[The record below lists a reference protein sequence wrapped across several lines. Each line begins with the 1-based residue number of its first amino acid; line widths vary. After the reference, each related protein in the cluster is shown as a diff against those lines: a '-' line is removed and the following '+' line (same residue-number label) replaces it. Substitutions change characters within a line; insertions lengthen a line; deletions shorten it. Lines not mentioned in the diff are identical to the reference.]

1 MHESYLATL
10 RLLLQVLPTVFDSRH
25 LALKGGTAINLFV
38 NDFPR
43 VSVDIDCTLIDA
55 SLTRTKALVTIQNEI
70 ERMAAVYES
79 VGFRTKRVG
88 SGEKLTVSNGKAIVK
103 IEINPV
109 MRGTLLPCVDMP
121 VCDTLQKINLGN
133 SFFVSVLHPDEL
145 YAGKLVAALDR
156 QHPRDLFDCWL
167 LLKRNGLTEQM
178 LDCFVI
184 YLAAHNR
191 PMHEV
196 LVGND
201 QPLEAIY
208 NNSFVGMIKESVKL
222 EELLKVRRQLRTIL
236 PECLG
241 TKRKKFLHSF
251 AEGNPNWALAPF
263 ESARNL
269 PAIKW
274 KLHNLKKLEGTNPD
288 KLRDQLNLLDRALK
302 L

>member
-1 MHESYLATL
+1 MHENYLTTL
-10 RLLLQVLPTVFDSRH
+10 KLLLQALPMVFDSGC

-43 VSVDIDCTLIDA
+43 VSVDIDCALIEA
-55 SLTRTKALVTIQNEI
+55 SLNRAKALVVIQNEI
-70 ERMAAVYES
+70 ERMAAAYES
-79 VGFRTKRVG
+79 SGFRTKRVG
-88 SGEKLTVSNGKAIVK
+88 SGEKLTVSHGKAIVK

-109 MRGTLLPCVDMP
+109 MRGILLPSVDMP
-121 VCDTLQKINLGN
+121 LCEALQKQISGE
-133 SFFVSVLHPDEL
+133 SFFVPVMHPDEL
-145 YAGKLVAALDR
+145 YAGKILAALDR

-196 LVGND
+196 LAGND

-208 NNSFVGMIKESVKL
+208 NNSFVGMTKESVKL
-222 EELLKVRRQLRTIL
+222 EELMEVRRQLKAIL
-236 PECLG
+236 PERLG

-251 AEGNPNWALAPF
+251 AEGNPNWALASF